1 MKMTATRLRDWV
13 RNKSQELNMSPS
25 LIRRNYFL
33 EQMLE
38 LIGNSKYKDDFI
50 IKGGFLLSSKLGI
63 QNRST
68 RKTK

>member
-25 LIRRNYFL
+25 MIRRNYFL

>member
-13 RNKSQELNMSPS
+13 RNKSQELNMSLS
-25 LIRRNYFL
+25 MIRRNYFL